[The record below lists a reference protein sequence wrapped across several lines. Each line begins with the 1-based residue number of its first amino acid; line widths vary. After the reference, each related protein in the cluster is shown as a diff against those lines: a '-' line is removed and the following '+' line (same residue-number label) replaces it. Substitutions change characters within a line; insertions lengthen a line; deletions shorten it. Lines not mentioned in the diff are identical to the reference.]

1 MWQNNRIQD
10 IKVDTI
16 ANNTIA
22 VIELKKDKWQEIG
35 VENNKKMFGN
45 TKTLVRELIDDNVL
59 ESILGQYTLAELN
72 NTIIKL
78 KNNQDEQYISDVYNV
93 DNLDNFIF
101 SQPYSYLNVEYNNG
115 ITKVY
120 SLHLE

>member
-22 VIELKKDKWQEIG
+22 VKELKKDNWQEIG
-35 VENNKKMFGN
+35 VKNNKKMFGN

-93 DNLDNFIF
+93 DNLDDFIF
-101 SQPYSYLNVEYNNG
+101 SQPYSYLNVEHNNG